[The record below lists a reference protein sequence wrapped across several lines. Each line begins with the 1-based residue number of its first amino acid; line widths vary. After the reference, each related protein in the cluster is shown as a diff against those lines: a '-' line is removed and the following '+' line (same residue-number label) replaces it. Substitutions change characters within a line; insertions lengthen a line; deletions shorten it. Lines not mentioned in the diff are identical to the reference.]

1 MLRTMVVGVGR
12 WGRTLVAQVQ
22 GKSSKISF
30 TLGLKRNASENDISF
45 AKANKFELLTCS
57 YDEAVQ
63 RTDIDAV
70 VLASPHSLHAEQTM
84 IAARAG
90 KHIACEKPFTLN
102 RMDALSS
109 IESARKANVTL
120 AVLHNRRFLP
130 SIGAVQDIL
139 KEKRL
144 GVLCHVEANFSTDSN
159 LRQKGSSACWRYK
172 ESETPLGSMTNRG
185 VHILDAMVAFFG
197 PITKV
202 FANVANVAGGPRQDT
217 TSCILWFK
225 NGTTGYLGTLQ
236 ATIPYWYMKLYGTEA
251 TLEMRGEGRLV
262 FQPRG
267 GKATITDFRST
278 NLELKELEAFAD
290 AASGVSS
297 YPISSGEILA
307 IPTFLEAAIQSAE
320 TGVPVA
326 LKQ

>member
-45 AKANKFELLTCS
+45 ARANGFELLTCS
-57 YDEAVQ
+57 YNEAVY
-63 RTDIDAV
+63 RSDIDAV
-70 VLASPHSLHAEQTM
+70 ILASPHSLHAEQIM
-84 IAARAG
+84 IAAQAG

-102 RMDALSS
+102 RKDALAS
-109 IESARKANVTL
+109 IESARKSNVTL

-130 SIGAVQDIL
+130 SIQAVHDIL
-139 KEKRL
+139 KAKRL

-159 LRQKGSSACWRYK
+159 LRNKGSSASWRYK
-172 ESETPLGSMTNRG
+172 DSETPLGSMTNRG

-197 PITKV
+197 PIAKV
-202 FANVANVAGGPRQDT
+202 FANVENIAGGPRQDT

-236 ATIPYWYMKLYGTEA
+236 ATTPYWSLKIYGTEA
-251 TLEMRGEGRLV
+251 TLEMRGEERLV
-262 FQPRG
+262 FHPRG
-267 GKATITDFRST
+267 GKATITNFNST
-278 NLELKELEAFAD
+278 NLELAELEAFAD
-290 AASGVSS
+290 AVSGVAP
-297 YPISSGEILA
+297 YPISTEDTLA
-307 IPTFLEAAIQSAE
+307 IPTFLEAAIRSADI
-320 TGVPVA
+320 GVPIA
-326 LKQ
+326 LK